1 MKLLAILLLG
11 LLSGQGWLA
20 STSGKFVFLR
30 VSQQVLVLARIPKLI
45 YVNGLI
51 PENRSQPEV
60 TLESILK
67 LHLMFYK
74 QLPVDFRLTSV

>member
-1 MKLLAILLLG
+1 MKLLAILPLG

-30 VSQQVLVLARIPKLI
+30 VSQQVLASITKLSYI
-45 YVNGLI
+45 NGLI
-51 PENRSQPEV
+51 QENRSQPEV

-67 LHLMFYK
+67 LHLTFYK
-74 QLPVDFRLTSV
+74 QLPVDFCLTSV